1 MITKEAITLFKYYL
15 QSNHKQRT
23 IESYRLL
30 LERFEVIFAQK
41 DLETIAPDE
50 IFHFLENLT
59 GNMAKSTRRLRYAQL
74 KAFYNFIIDRCSL
87 NMRNPC
93 STSLLS
99 KSFKAPK
106 QQPHKILD
114 RETVDEMIYNT
125 KRQRD
130 RLILELQARCGLRF
144 GELLKIKGSDVS
156 DRTITLREPK
166 SGKETE
172 RAYMPEN
179 VSRKLA
185 EYVKEKA
192 INGEDR
198 IFPICYSTA
207 RSLIKRLGTKLNVRV
222 APHDLRRYSATYA
235 SRNGVPLEVVS
246 KVILRHQDLKTTQ
259 VYLGKISDSEAIRWM
274 DVLHGK

>member
-30 LERFEVIFAQK
+30 MERFEVIYAQR

-130 RLILELQARCGLRF
+130 RLILELQARCGLRI